1 MTEAEALELI
11 AIYVTNAHGGFA
23 LYLSVTFAYLV
34 TAYLVGSKLSPF
46 QALAV
51 SGLFFISATII
62 ALSTMASVQAWIAV
76 KRSTSTVI
84 DTVALYNPELWL
96 FTLPVILF
104 PGVLVSLYFMWHIR
118 HEKTE

>member
-34 TAYLVGSKLSPF
+34 TAYLVGSKLTPF

-51 SGLFFISATII
+51 SGLFFITAIVTT
-62 ALSTMASVQAWIAV
+62 LSTISSVQAWIVV

-96 FTLPVILF
+96 FTLPVIMF
-104 PGVLVSLYFMWHIR
+104 PGVLVSLYFMWNIR